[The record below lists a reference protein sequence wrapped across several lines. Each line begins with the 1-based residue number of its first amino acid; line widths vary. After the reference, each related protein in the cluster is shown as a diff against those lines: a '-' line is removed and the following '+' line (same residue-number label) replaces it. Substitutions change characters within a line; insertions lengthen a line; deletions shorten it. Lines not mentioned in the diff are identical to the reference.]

1 MLDLEVNE
9 RDDMVVVSL
18 TGELDISSAPR
29 VEKELA
35 RVEAGHPETVV
46 FDLSKLEFMDS
57 TGLRIVVSGDARA
70 RHRGG
75 RFAVVRGPEAVQ
87 RIFRI
92 TRLDERLD
100 MVDTLAAV
108 SDGAV
113 GD

>member
-1 MLDLEVNE
+1 MAMLDLEIQD
-9 RDDMVVVSL
+9 RPGMVVLAL

-35 RVEAGHPETVV
+35 RLEAPGPQTLV
-46 FDLSKLEFMDS
+46 FDLSRLEFMDS

-70 RHRGG
+70 RQRGG
-75 RFAVVRGPEAVQ
+75 RFAVVRGPEPVQ

-100 MVDTLAAV
+100 MVDTLG
-108 SDGAV
+108 DV
-113 GD
+113 GPSA